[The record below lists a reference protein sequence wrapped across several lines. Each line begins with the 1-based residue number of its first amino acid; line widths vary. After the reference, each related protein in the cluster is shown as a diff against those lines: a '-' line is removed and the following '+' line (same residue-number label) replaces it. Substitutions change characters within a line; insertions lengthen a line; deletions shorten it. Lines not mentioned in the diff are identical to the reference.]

1 MHFRCQKRDL
11 VEGIS
16 TVQKAI
22 LGKSPMAVL
31 EGIYIETGD
40 QEIIM
45 RGSDIDLS
53 IETLVASSIMEEG
66 RIVIDSKLFGD
77 IIRKL
82 PDAMI
87 ELATME
93 NNTILISCENSEFN
107 LLYLNAEEFPM
118 LPEIGNREKIAIKE
132 DTFRNLIRSTSF
144 AVAQDESRPIL
155 MGVLFEVKNKVLNMV
170 ALDGFRLAMR
180 SEYLE
185 SNEDVSVVIPGKTL
199 NEVSKILSDKDE
211 DLFISFNDNH
221 ILFEIQN
228 TKIVSRLL
236 SGNFIKYESIIPTDY
251 KLQFKVKRAHLT
263 HSIERASL
271 MAKDGSSRLIKLN
284 IENDRA
290 LITSNSQFGKV
301 KEEVPVSMDGDAI
314 EIAFN
319 ANYLLDTLKVMD
331 EEEIIIEMT
340 SGVSPAI
347 IRNSITDN
355 CKYMVLPVRL
365 AR

>member
-31 EGIYIETGD
+31 EGIYIETGN
-40 QEIIM
+40 QEVIM

-53 IETLVASSIMEEG
+53 IETLVPSTIMEEG

-118 LPEIGNREKIAIKE
+118 LPEIGNREKIAINE
-132 DTFRNLIRSTSF
+132 DVFKNLIRSTSF

-155 MGVLFEVKNKVLNMV
+155 MGVLFEVKNKILNMV
-170 ALDGFRLAMR
+170 ALDGFRLAMK

-185 SNEDVSVVIPGKTL
+185 FNEDVSVVPGKTL

-211 DLFISFNDNH
+211 MLYISFNDNH

-251 KLQFKVKRAHLT
+251 KLQFKVKRALLSQ
-263 HSIERASL
+263 SIERASL
-271 MAKDGSSRLIKLN
+271 MAKDGSSRLIKLH

-290 LITSNSQFGKV
+290 TITSNSQFGKV
-301 KEEVPVSMDGDAI
+301 KEEVPVSMDGDSI

-331 EEEIIIEMT
+331 EEEIILEMT

>member
-1 MHFRCQKRDL
+1 MHFRCQKKDL

-31 EGIYIETGD
+31 EGIYIETGAN
-40 QEIIM
+40 EIIM

-53 IETLVASSIMEEG
+53 IETLVSSSILEDG

-82 PDAMI
+82 PDATVEI
-87 ELATME
+87 ATME

-118 LPEIGNREKIAIKE
+118 LPEIGNREKISIRE
-132 DTFRNLIRSTSF
+132 DVFKNLIKATSF

-170 ALDGFRLAMR
+170 ALDGFRLALR

-185 SNEDVSVVIPGKTL
+185 SNEDLSVVIPGKTL
-199 NEVSKILSDKDE
+199 NEVSKILGDKNE
-211 DLFISFNDNH
+211 LLYISFNENH
-221 ILFEIQN
+221 ILFEVQN
-228 TKIVSRLL
+228 TKVVSRLL
-236 SGNFIKYESIIPTDY
+236 SGSFIKYESIIPTDY
-251 KLQFKVKRAHLT
+251 KLQFKVKRAQLAQ
-263 HSIERASL
+263 SIERASL
-271 MAKDGSSRLIKLN
+271 MAKEGSSKLIKLQ

-290 LITSNSQFGKV
+290 VITSNSQFGKV
-301 KEEVPVSMDGDAI
+301 KEDVPVHMEGDAI

-319 ANYLLDTLKVMD
+319 ANYLLDTLKVME
-331 EEEIIIEMT
+331 EEEIVLEMT
-340 SGVSPAI
+340 SSVSPAI
-347 IRNSITDN
+347 IKNTVVDN
-355 CKYMVLPVRL
+355 CIYMVLPVRL
-365 AR
+365 TR